1 HRDATRSEHRLE
13 NRASCSNPAILSTTS
28 KIPDSS
34 EASTRLGK
42 RRNSCEK
49 RRSRIV
55 RRKAVEKTMPVV
67 ALQPKHKIAP
77 WFVNLT
83 WNNGKVRLYLEASK
97 PVDVF
102 VVNALQAPQIN
113 SVLDARKLGVLTYP
127 ATTAIDQIITLP
139 TLW

>member
-1 HRDATRSEHRLE
+1 
-13 NRASCSNPAILSTTS
+13 
-28 KIPDSS
+28 
-34 EASTRLGK
+34 
-42 RRNSCEK
+42 
-49 RRSRIV
+49 
-55 RRKAVEKTMPVV
+55 MPVV

-77 WFVNLT
+77 WFVNPT

-139 TLW
+139 TLWNGGWNLVIGHAGGNDDVIAVYYAVFNAT